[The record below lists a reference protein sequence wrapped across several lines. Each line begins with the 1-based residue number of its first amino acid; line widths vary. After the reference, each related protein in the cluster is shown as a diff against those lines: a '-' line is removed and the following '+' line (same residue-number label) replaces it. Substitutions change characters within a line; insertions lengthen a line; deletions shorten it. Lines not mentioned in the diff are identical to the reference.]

1 MADEM
6 VLQAQKWVN
15 ATYKNVSGYNLVTE
29 DGKTG
34 WNTMYS
40 LTRALQHEL
49 GITALSNAFGPTTL
63 STLQAKGSIKVGES
77 NENIVKI
84 IQCAMYCKGYS
95 AGAIDGQMSQATQ
108 TGINTMMQH
117 MGLSAVYLDGTVRPK
132 VFKALLTMDAYIFL
146 SGGLEQIRFMQ
157 QWLNGRY
164 FEKSTFFIGPCDGFF
179 SRDAQQALMKGI
191 QYESGIPEDQ
201 ATGVFGPGTVAGLK
215 AHTLAQGDS
224 GTWVQLFTG
233 ACVANGPSNTSG
245 DIATFGNTFDADLTD
260 WVRKFQS
267 FSAISESGKADF
279 DTWAQLLVSYGNPDR
294 PVNACDT
301 RFTITAERAA
311 ALYDAGYRA
320 VGRYLDEPA
329 SSTLNK
335 EIQPGELDAIF
346 SAGLSVIPI
355 WQYDASSLA
364 DFKYG
369 NGYLHGSLAHGRAE
383 GYGFNRSTVIYFAV
397 DYDATAADMDRIID
411 YFSGVNDALKS
422 NGSKYI
428 AGVYGSR
435 NVCASVSGGAYV
447 PYAYVSGMSYGFSGN
462 LGFPLPQN
470 WTFNQIKEFDF
481 ASGSDTF
488 GLDRVAHRPG
498 SDFGQKSVNDPGTS
512 AVEEFIAYVQ
522 EVYDAAVS
530 YGKGD
535 PDELSLQFM
544 RWDKYTDSRWR
555 ALFGEVDDAF
565 ITYAS
570 GRGIGRSRN
579 FAYADPSMGVVI
591 NPDHLVASASGYFLK
606 GNAGVGKANRAELAS
621 WGGDLLTFYG
631 EWSRSD
637 NASPLDF
644 CRKTLCR
651 PDVASTFALGDL
663 IEDIDGF
670 LVAQRLKD
678 NSGTNIVDE
687 LKRILIGTG
696 HLTRF
701 SDFKL
706 YRFGGATSNIG
717 TTAKAFLEDQIDD
730 TLLSSTRALLIQ
742 RNCPLGKEPWN
753 ESDSVMSEFY
763 AGFTETLQNLIDQ
776 QVARRAQFLAAQKA
790 EKG

>member
-1 MADEM
+1 MADEL

-15 ATYKNVSGYNLVTE
+15 ATYRNVSGYNLVAE

-49 GITALSNAFGPTTL
+49 GIVALSNAFGPTTL
-63 STLQAKGSIKVGES
+63 SMLQAKGAIKVGES

-84 IQCAMYCKGYS
+84 IQSGMYCKGYS

-117 MGLSAVYLDGTVRPK
+117 IGLASTYLDGTVRPK
-132 VFKALLTMDAYIFL
+132 IFKALLTMDAYIFL

-164 FEKSTFFIGPCDGFF
+164 FDKSTYYIGPCDGFF
-179 SRDAQQALMKGI
+179 SRDVQQSLMKAI

-201 ATGVFGPGTVAGLK
+201 ANGVFGPGTIAGLK
-215 AHTLAQGDS
+215 AHTLSEGDS

-245 DIATFGNTFDADLTD
+245 DIATFSNIFDADLTD
-260 WVRKFQS
+260 WVEKFQS
-267 FSAISESGKADF
+267 FSAISQTGKADF

-294 PVNACDT
+294 DVNACDT
-301 RFTITAERAA
+301 RYTITASRAA
-311 ALYDAGYRA
+311 ALRDEGYCA

-329 SSTLNK
+329 GGNLNK

-355 WQYDASSLA
+355 WQYDATALA
-364 DFKYG
+364 DFKYS

-397 DYDATAADMDRIID
+397 DYDATSADMDHIID

-422 NGSKYI
+422 NGSKYL

-435 NVCASVSGGAYV
+435 NVCASVSGGTYV
-447 PYAYVSGMSYGFSGN
+447 PYAYVSGMSYAFSGN

-481 ASGSDTF
+481 VNGSDTF

-498 SDFGQKSVNDPGTS
+498 SDFGQTSVNDSSSSP
-512 AVEEFIAYVQ
+512 VEEFMAYVQ
-522 EVYDAAVS
+522 MVYDAAVS
-530 YGKGD
+530 YGTGD
-535 PDELSLQFM
+535 PNELSLQFM
-544 RWDKYTDSRWR
+544 RWDKYTDARWR
-555 ALFGEVDDAF
+555 ALYGEVDDAF
-565 ITYAS
+565 ISYAS
-570 GRGIGRSRN
+570 GRGISRSRDH
-579 FAYADPSMGVVI
+579 AYTDPSMGVII
-591 NPDHLVASASGYFLK
+591 NPDHLAASASGYFLK
-606 GNAGVGKANRAELAS
+606 GNTEVGKANRAELAS

-651 PDVASTFALGDL
+651 PDVASTFALSDL

-670 LVAQRLKD
+670 LVAERLK
-678 NSGTNIVDE
+678 SGNTNIVEE
-687 LKRILIGTG
+687 LNEILLGAG

-706 YRFGGATSNIG
+706 YKFGGTSSKVEE
-717 TTAKAFLEDQIDD
+717 TAKAFLEDQLDD
-730 TLLSSTRALLIQ
+730 TLLSATRSLLPQ
-742 RNCPLGKEPWN
+742 RNCPVGKEPWN

-763 AGFTETLQNLIDQ
+763 AGFAETLQNLVDQ
-776 QVARRAQFLAAQKA
+776 QV
-790 EKG
+790 G

>member
-15 ATYKNVSGYNLVTE
+15 STYRNVSGYNPVTE

-63 STLQAKGSIKVGES
+63 SRLQARGAIKVGES
-77 NENIVKI
+77 NKNIVKI
-84 IQCAMYCKGYS
+84 IQCGMYCKGYS
-95 AGAIDGQMSQATQ
+95 AGAIDGEMSQATQ
-108 TGINTMMQH
+108 VGINTMMRDI
-117 MGLSAVYLDGTVRPK
+117 GLSATYLDGTVRPK

-164 FEKSTFFIGPCDGFF
+164 FEKSTFYIGPCDGFF
-179 SRDAQQALMKGI
+179 SRNVQQALMKAI

-201 ATGVFGPGTVAGLK
+201 ANGVFGPGTVAGLK
-215 AHTLAQGDS
+215 AHTLSEGDS

-233 ACVANGPSNTSG
+233 ACVANGPSNASG

-267 FSAISESGKADF
+267 FSAIGVTGKADF

-294 PVNACDT
+294 KVIACDT
-301 RFTITAERAA
+301 RFTITPQRAE
-311 ALYDAGYRA
+311 ALYREGYRA
-320 VGRYLDEPA
+320 VGRYLDEPPG
-329 SSTLNK
+329 STLNK

-346 SAGLSVIPI
+346 SAGLNVIPI
-355 WQYDASSLA
+355 WQYDATSLA
-364 DFKYG
+364 HFKYS
-369 NGYLHGSLAHGRAE
+369 NGYLHGSLAHGRAA
-383 GYGFNRSTVIYFAV
+383 GYGFNRGTVIYFAV

-411 YFSGVNDALKS
+411 YFAGVNDAFKS

-435 NVCASVSGGAYV
+435 NVCASVSGATYV

-470 WTFNQIKEFDF
+470 WAFNQIKEFDF
-481 ASGSDTF
+481 ADGSDTF
-488 GLDRVAHRPG
+488 GLDAVASRPG
-498 SDFGQKSVNDPGTS
+498 SDFGQESVNDPGGS
-512 AVEEFIAYVQ
+512 SVDEFIAYVQ
-522 EVYDAAVS
+522 RVYDAAVS

-535 PDELSLQFM
+535 PNELSLQFM

-565 ITYAS
+565 ISYAS
-570 GRGIGRSRN
+570 DRGLGRSREY
-579 FAYADPSMGVVI
+579 AYTDPSMGALI
-591 NPDHLVASASGYFLK
+591 NPDHLAASASGYFLK
-606 GNAGVGKANRAELAS
+606 GNAGAGKANRAELAS

-670 LVAQRLKD
+670 LIAERLRNGNTD
-678 NSGTNIVDE
+678 IVQE
-687 LKRILIGTG
+687 LRRILIGTG

-701 SDFKL
+701 SEFKL
-706 YRFGGATSNIG
+706 YRFGGITSNIQA
-717 TTAKAFLEDQIDD
+717 TAKAFLEDQIDD
-730 TLLSSTRALLIQ
+730 TLLSSTRALLIH
-742 RNCPLGKEPWN
+742 RNCPVGKEPWN

-763 AGFTETLQNLIDQ
+763 TGFAETLQKLIDQ
-776 QVARRAQFLAAQKA
+776 QVARRAKFLAAQKA
-790 EKG
+790 EKR

>member
-15 ATYKNVSGYNLVTE
+15 ATYENVSGYNLVTE

-84 IQCAMYCKGYS
+84 IQCGMYCKGYS

-108 TGINTMMQH
+108 AGINTMMQH

-215 AHTLAQGDS
+215 AHTLSEGDS

-260 WVRKFQS
+260 WVKKFQS
-267 FSAISESGKADF
+267 FSAISQTGKADF

-301 RFTITAERAA
+301 RFTITAQRAA

-329 SSTLNK
+329 GSTLNK

-364 DFKYG
+364 DFKYS

-435 NVCASVSGGAYV
+435 NVCATVSGGAYV

-481 ASGSDTF
+481 ATGSDTF

-498 SDFGQKSVNDPGTS
+498 SDFGQKSVNDTGTS

-522 EVYDAAVS
+522 NVYDAAVS
-530 YGKGD
+530 YGSGD
-535 PDELSLQFM
+535 PNELSLQFM

-570 GRGIGRSRN
+570 GRGIGRSRDH
-579 FAYADPSMGVVI
+579 AYADPSMGVVI

-670 LVAQRLKD
+670 LVAERLKD
-678 NSGTNIVDE
+678 NAGTNIVDE

-706 YRFGGATSNIG
+706 YRFGGVTSNIG

-776 QVARRAQFLAAQKA
+776 QVARRAEFLAAQQA